1 MRIATLATLATC
13 ALLFAGPA
21 GAQTLRVGLSSDPD
35 ALDPTLSRT
44 VSGRQVFAALCDKL
58 VDIDPSL
65 NLIPQLA
72 TAWRWEDADKTLVLS
87 LRPGVRLHDGSALDG
102 ETVAASLRRHLTLP
116 GSTRKA
122 ELGPVESIEASG
134 PLETRIHLIKP
145 FAPLVA
151 ALADRAGMIMP
162 KQAGSLSG
170 AEFSQAPLCSGPFRF
185 VRRVAQDRIEL
196 ERFADYWNPDAI
208 HFDRV
213 TYHPIPDATVRALN
227 LRSGQLDLIE
237 TVQPSDIPGLAAAPG
252 IRVRIG
258 PSLASFYIAVN
269 VGDGPRSRGR
279 MGQSALVREALDKAI
294 DRKALVDVVFDGLY
308 VPGSQSVP
316 PGSPFYVAQFPVPA
330 RDLAGARAALKAA
343 GLERVTVQ
351 LSVPNSTDY
360 RQAGEVI
367 QAMAAEAGIDVQL
380 NTIETATLLQ
390 QWTSGEFETL
400 LIQWSGRLDLD
411 ANLYNFNACGM
422 ALNGGHYCN
431 PKLDT
436 ALNAGRGITD
446 MAQRMAHYT
455 DAAAIYLADRPY
467 IYLYHSVLITGMTDR
482 LEGLQAVPDSLF
494 RLQGVR
500 LRP

>member
-1 MRIATLATLATC
+1 MRIATLAAC
-13 ALLFAGPA
+13 ALLFAGSA
-21 GAQTLRVGLSSDPD
+21 AAQSLRIGLSSDPD

-58 VDIDPSL
+58 VDIDASL
-65 NLIPQLA
+65 NLVPQLA

-102 ETVAASLRRHLTLP
+102 ETVEASLRRHLTLP

-122 ELGPVESIEASG
+122 ELGPVESVEASG
-134 PLETRIHLIKP
+134 PLETRIHLTEP

-162 KQAGSLSG
+162 RKAASLSG
-170 AEFSQAPLCSGPFRF
+170 AEFLQAPLCSGPFRF

-196 ERFADYWNPDAI
+196 ERFAEYWNAGAI

-213 TYHPIPDATVRALN
+213 IYHPIPDATVRALN

-237 TVQPSDIPGLAAAPG
+237 TVQPSDIPGLKAARG
-252 IRVRIG
+252 IRVQTG
-258 PSLASFYIAVN
+258 PSLSSFYIAVN
-269 VGDGPRSRGR
+269 VADGPRSRGQ

-294 DRKALVDVVFDGLY
+294 DRKTLVDVVFDGLY
-308 VPGSQSVP
+308 VTGNQSVP
-316 PGSPFYVAQFPVPA
+316 PGSPFYVAQYPVPA
-330 RDLAGARAALKAA
+330 RDLAGARALLKAA
-343 GLERVTVQ
+343 GLERVAVE

-367 QAMAAEAGIDVQL
+367 QAMAAEAGIEVKL
-380 NTIETATLLQ
+380 NTLETVSLLQ
-390 QWTSGEFETL
+390 QWTTGDFETL
-400 LIQWSGRLDLD
+400 LIQWSGRVDVD

-436 ALNAGRGITD
+436 ILNEARRNTD
-446 MAQRMAHYT
+446 MASRMANYT
-455 DAAAIYLADRPY
+455 EAAAIYLADRPY

-500 LRP
+500 LGP